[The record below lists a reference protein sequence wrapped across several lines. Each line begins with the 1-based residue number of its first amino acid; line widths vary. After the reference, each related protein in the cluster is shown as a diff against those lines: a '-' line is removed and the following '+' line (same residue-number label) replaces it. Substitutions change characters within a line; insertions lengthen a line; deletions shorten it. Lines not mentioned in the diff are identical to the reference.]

1 MVRAAFSVCW
11 FLEHTISLNQFAH
24 LKLPFPPSSF
34 TTQWTGKTQADHT
47 NVQLKT
53 LQHMLSRLSTSNNA
67 RSISTA
73 DPRGWPSSLIL
84 ANSISFSLSISL
96 SPPFSLPSS
105 LRPPYSVSGEIAKVE
120 ANWRQ
125 QLTLRENVIVD
136 SDQWKAALPHMY
148 IWVEYVREVVVGRG
162 GVSK

>member
-24 LKLPFPPSSF
+24 LKLPFPPSSSF

-53 LQHMLSRLSTSNNA
+53 LQHMLSRLSTYNNA

-84 ANSISFSLSISL
+84 ANSISFLFFYLSLPPLL
-96 SPPFSLPSS
+96 SPLPPLSS
-105 LRPPYSVSGEIAKVE
+105 LT
-120 ANWRQ
+120 Q
-125 QLTLRENVIVD
+125 CREKLQKSKRI
-136 SDQWKAALPHMY
+136 
-148 IWVEYVREVVVGRG
+148 G
-162 GVSK
+162 GSS